1 VVHGNWEGA
10 EIGPERKTYL
20 ALPNTSFKGK
30 AGYGDGMQVH
40 FQEISLRTRKRME
53 ILDITESVQKAVGES
68 GIRNGLVGLWVPHA
82 TAAIAVNEHDTDLW
96 EDILVAFERL
106 VPLKADYRHNAK
118 YEWTPSEQNAHAHI
132 LNSLIKP
139 DVTIP
144 LRAGRVQLG
153 TWQSILFI
161 EMDGSR
167 TRTVNVEVIG
177 E

>member
-1 VVHGNWEGA
+1 
-10 EIGPERKTYL
+10 
-20 ALPNTSFKGK
+20 
-30 AGYGDGMQVH
+30 
-40 FQEISLRTRKRME
+40 ME
-53 ILDITESVQKAVGES
+53 ILDITGKVTKVVGES
-68 GIRNGLVGLWVPHA
+68 RIKNGLVNVWVPHA

-96 EDILVAFERL
+96 EDILASFEKL

-118 YEWTPSEQNAHAHI
+118 YGWAPGEQNAHAHI
-132 LNSLIKP
+132 LNCLIKP

-144 LRAGRVQLG
+144 LRNSSMQLG

-167 TRTVNVEVIG
+167 TRTVQVQVMG